1 MDRSR
6 RATNPDNFE
15 NDGTV
20 RKGRKTWNRSARYR
34 RLAVKRR
41 ERKRSLAA
49 ERKRAHGEL
58 ANRILA
64 QGTTVKTEKLSY
76 QAFQKCYGRSVEGS
90 GAGPVHDRVAAKG

>member
-34 RLAVKRR
+34 KLAVKRR
-41 ERKRSLAA
+41 ERKMSLAA
-49 ERKRAHGEL
+49 ERK
-58 ANRILA
+58 
-64 QGTTVKTEKLSY
+64 
-76 QAFQKCYGRSVEGS
+76 
-90 GAGPVHDRVAAKG
+90 